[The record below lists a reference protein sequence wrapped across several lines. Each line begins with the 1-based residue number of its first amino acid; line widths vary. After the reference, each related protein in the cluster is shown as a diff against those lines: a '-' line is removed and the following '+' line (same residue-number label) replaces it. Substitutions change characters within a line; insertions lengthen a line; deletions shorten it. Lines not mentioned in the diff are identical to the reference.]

1 MKRRADVPIMIGRNL
16 SKGLMAIPS
25 QIVGRG
31 IDLYIVW
38 LKEQK
43 KSREPFE
50 LDDIKAVDAVIHFCD
65 RNSIRQTVDL
75 LNTILNEWEQ
85 KPDEKT

>member
-1 MKRRADVPIMIGRNL
+1 MIGRNL

-25 QIVGRG
+25 QITGRG

-43 KSREPFE
+43 KSRESFE

-65 RNSIRQTVDL
+65 RDSIRQTVDL
-75 LNTILNEWEQ
+75 LNTILNEWEE
-85 KPDEKT
+85 KPDEKA